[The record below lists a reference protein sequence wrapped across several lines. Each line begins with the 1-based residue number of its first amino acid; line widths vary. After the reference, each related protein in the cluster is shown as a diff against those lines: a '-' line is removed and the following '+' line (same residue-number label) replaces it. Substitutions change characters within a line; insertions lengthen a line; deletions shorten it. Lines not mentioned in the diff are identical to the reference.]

1 MENYLNHLTINTFRI
16 SLARFQ
22 LSSHDLL
29 IESGRHQNIPRA
41 NRICQHCNMN
51 MIIIFLL

>member
-16 SLARFQ
+16 LIARFQ

-41 NRICQHCNMN
+41 NIICQHCNMN